1 MKEPISLKVSIL
13 QMLTFKFETIKMD
26 DHDSFDGFHAKLIDT
41 VILTLILVNPSLTL
55 KSKNFK
61 ISSTEI

>member
-1 MKEPISLKVSIL
+1 
-13 QMLTFKFETIKMD
+13 MLTFRFETIKMD
-26 DHDSFDGFHAKLIDT
+26 DHDNFDGFHAKLIDT

>member
-1 MKEPISLKVSIL
+1 
-13 QMLTFKFETIKMD
+13 MLTFKFETIKMD
-26 DHDSFDGFHAKLIDT
+26 DHDSFDGFHAKLIDI